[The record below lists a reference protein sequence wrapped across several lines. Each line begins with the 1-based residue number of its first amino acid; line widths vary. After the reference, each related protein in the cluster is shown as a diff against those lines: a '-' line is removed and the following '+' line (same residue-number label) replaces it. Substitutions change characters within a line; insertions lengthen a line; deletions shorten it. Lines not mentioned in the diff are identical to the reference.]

1 MCIRDSNHSPS
12 AIQLSVSDHGPGI
25 PAAEHEKI
33 FERFYRLGSELRRET
48 PGVGI
53 GLSIV
58 KHVVEAH
65 GGRVVVESE
74 VGKGSR
80 FTIELPLKATEA
92 QRHRGTSDE

>member
-1 MCIRDSNHSPS
+1 MCATSAAATHSDG
-12 AIQLSVSDHGPGI
+12 IVRLYVEDHGPGI

-48 PGVGI
+48 QGIGI

-65 GGRVVVESE
+65 GGKVIVRSAL
-74 VGKGSR
+74 GQGSR
-80 FTIELPLKATEA
+80 FTIELP
-92 QRHRGTSDE
+92 